1 MQTMTRRGRKWLSE
15 AADDPEHCAS
25 QWDDNPRAPHPFP
38 TGRDFDIVVV
48 EQRTGVEVFSQL
60 QQRGMPHGPV
70 MTDLGNKQVGFLVAP
85 GSRDRFDRAVIRESE
100 GCGTPTYGY
109 LATGSFVVLPGPM
122 PLSGDRYQWLAAPT
136 RAPEPSPLRVVALA
150 VMLVAATRLLERV
163 DRYGEEFPV
172 SAAIAAMAG
181 TGAAPDGR

>member
-1 MQTMTRRGRKWLSE
+1 
-15 AADDPEHCAS
+15 
-25 QWDDNPRAPHPFP
+25 
-38 TGRDFDIVVV
+38 
-48 EQRTGVEVFSQL
+48 
-60 QQRGMPHGPV
+60 
-70 MTDLGNKQVGFLVAP
+70 MTDLGNRQVGFLIAP

-100 GCGTPTYGY
+100 GHGTPTYGY

-150 VMLVAATRLLERV
+150 VMLVAATGLLERV

-172 SAAIAAMAG
+172 SAAMVGATAKAEAVRHG
-181 TGAAPDGR
+181 DDAAPSRANRGTRHATRPPPSATSWSRPDWRRTSPTSRPR